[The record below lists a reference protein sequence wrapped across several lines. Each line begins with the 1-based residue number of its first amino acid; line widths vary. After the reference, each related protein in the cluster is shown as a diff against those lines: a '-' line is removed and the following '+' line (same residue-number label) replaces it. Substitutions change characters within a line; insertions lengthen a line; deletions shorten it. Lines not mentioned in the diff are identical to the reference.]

1 MGKRSR
7 GAKHAPPAAPK
18 PERWT
23 ERAQGPGD
31 LECAFA
37 IREIAFIEE
46 QSVAPEVERDAADT
60 SAVHVLAYEHG
71 HAVGTGRLVV
81 LEGDALVGLAVGETE
96 TSGRWGRIGRV
107 AVMGSSRRR
116 GIGGLIVAALEDEAR
131 RLGLEGLVV
140 HAQTWLRE
148 LFVRQGYSVRG
159 GEFQEAGMPHL
170 EMVKHLTGSTG
181 SEEGAPREPAREN
194 GGAEAER

>member
-1 MGKRSR
+1 MSKKAR
-7 GAKHAPPAAPK
+7 GAKGAPPAAPK

-23 ERAQGPGD
+23 EVVQGPGD

-46 QSVAPEVERDAADT
+46 QSVAPEVERDEADE

-81 LEGDALVGLAVGETE
+81 LGESGPDAQSENAAGN
-96 TSGRWGRIGRV
+96 GRWGQIGRV

-116 GIGGLIVAALEDEAR
+116 GMGGLILAALEDEAR
-131 RLGLEGLVV
+131 RLALAGLVV
-140 HAQTWLRE
+140 HVQTWLQE
-148 LFVRQGYSVRG
+148 LFARQGYSVRG
-159 GEFQEAGMPHL
+159 GQFQEAGMPHL
-170 EMVKHLTGSTG
+170 EMVKRLTD
-181 SEEGAPREPAREN
+181 EPLPED
-194 GGAEAER
+194 GGAEDVPRGTEA